1 MEHLYPRALTKQL
14 SNDLA
19 ISKTYILG
27 MIPAEI
33 GNLTGET
40 RKRETK
46 GIF

>member
-14 SNDLA
+14 SNYRA

-33 GNLTGET
+33 GNLTGVT
-40 RKRETK
+40 KETK